1 MSEQVEERVHCT
13 WCESWAT
20 TTVQVRYMAT
30 PVVACCGACF
40 DAAARVYPQVSETE
54 QNLRTVALETWE
66 RLQELGYVL
75 APFDEWSAP
84 LLAAGEQVSEDG
96 EVVSADGT
104 SIGARCDMCGGMA
117 CYRADCDEQ
126 RRAEQAYATE
136 RRLTADLVHIRRD
149 LRTMVA
155 RDDDGNGWNADNVSY
170 LLDLEALTTELL
182 RRAQVS
188 S

>member
-1 MSEQVEERVHCT
+1 MSGVQHVEMTARDLRLLADAMGLADEVTVSVLDRVASEYWHLV
-13 WCESWAT
+13 A
-20 TTVQVRYMAT
+20 RT
-30 PVVACCGACF
+30 PVVTAEH
-40 DAAARVYPQVSETE
+40 VT
-54 QNLRTVALETWE
+54 
-66 RLQELGYVL
+66 
-75 APFDEWSAP
+75 
-84 LLAAGEQVSEDG
+84 EDG